1 MAVFAGA
8 FFRPGFS
15 MKISVN
21 QQLFDLAENALL
33 ADALAVFAARPPFAV
48 ALNGQFVPRTRYA
61 MQPLCDGD
69 RLDVVAPVAG
79 G

>member
-1 MAVFAGA
+1 
-8 FFRPGFS
+8 

-21 QQLFDLAENALL
+21 QQAFDLVDGAVL
-33 ADALAVFAARPPFAV
+33 ADALTLFAARPPFAV
-48 ALNGQFVPRTRYA
+48 ALNGQFIPRSRYA
-61 MQPLCDGD
+61 AQSLRDGD